1 MKVWLLALLLGG
13 IIAVQAQDWD
23 RADRATRRLPPSA
36 FADLPA
42 EVRTEVERRGCT
54 VPQPIT
60 AEEPANV
67 IKGRFTSPGRTDWA
81 VPCSRQR
88 RSSILVFRGG
98 SVAAVAEIAS
108 ESDIKSLQVVDGN
121 GAIGYSRT
129 LAVADAEYIFDQHET
144 FGGPQPP
151 PLDHDGIDDVFIEK
165 GSVVWYWYQGS
176 WLRLQGVD

>member
-1 MKVWLLALLLGG
+1 M
-13 IIAVQAQDWD
+13 
-23 RADRATRRLPPSA
+23 
-36 FADLPA
+36 
-42 EVRTEVERRGCT
+42 
-54 VPQPIT
+54 
-60 AEEPANV
+60 
-67 IKGRFTSPGRTDWA
+67 
-81 VPCSRQR
+81 
-88 RSSILVFRGG
+88 FRGG

-108 ESDIKSLQVVDGN
+108 ESDINSLQVVDGN